1 MISII
6 IDKYLIVGIAL
17 STMFI
22 IINILSDISQIM
34 ILNEEPITFD
44 MLISDISEGL
54 IIGLAWGI
62 SVPIICLTNII
73 IASKDII
80 VELFNKGEKE

>member
-17 STMFI
+17 STIFI
-22 IINILSDISQIM
+22 IINILSDISQTM
-34 ILNEEPITFD
+34 ILNEEPTTFD

-73 IASKDII
+73 IAGKDII
-80 VELFNKGEKE
+80 VELFNRGEKE